1 MVIAVASG
9 KGGTGKTTVATSLA
23 LAMDD
28 GPVQLVDCD
37 VEEPNSHIFLN
48 PRIERTEKVYTPVPV
63 VDESK
68 CTHCGECARVCQFNA
83 LAVLQKEVM
92 VFQNLCHGCG
102 GCMLAC
108 PESAIT
114 EGKREVGVLEAGS
127 AGAVK
132 FAHGKLNI
140 GEAMSPPVIRALKKL
155 IEPSCETIV
164 DVPPGTS
171 CPVIESVRG
180 SDFVFLVTEPTPF
193 GLNDLELAVEMLRVL
208 DLPHAVII
216 NRAGLG
222 DSGVED
228 YCRSQEIPIILS
240 IPFDKEIAK
249 GYSRGTPLIEVRSE
263 WRGKLREAIDYARAN
278 AVKR

>member
-1 MVIAVASG
+1 
-9 KGGTGKTTVATSLA
+9 
-23 LAMDD
+23 
-28 GPVQLVDCD
+28 
-37 VEEPNSHIFLN
+37 
-48 PRIERTEKVYTPVPV
+48 
-63 VDESK
+63 
-68 CTHCGECARVCQFNA
+68 
-83 LAVLQKEVM
+83 
-92 VFQNLCHGCG
+92 
-102 GCMLAC
+102 MLAC
-108 PESAIT
+108 PENAIT

-155 IEPSCETIV
+155 IDPTCETVV

-180 SDFVFLVTEPTPF
+180 ADFVFLVTEPTPF

-228 YCRSQEIPIILS
+228 YCRSQGIPIILS

-249 GYSRGTPLIEVRSE
+249 GYSRGTPLIEVRPE
-263 WRGKLREAIDYARAN
+263 WRRKLREAIDYARAN